1 MKFSPRGFKINDI
14 YLLLDDL
21 PSVSGVN
28 KNWLQILMYL
38 FS

>member
-14 YLLLDDL
+14 CLLLDDL

-28 KNWLQILMYL
+28 KNWLPILMYL

>member
-1 MKFSPRGFKINDI
+1 MKFSLCGFKINDI

-21 PSVSGVN
+21 PSIRGMN
-28 KNWLQILMYL
+28 KNWLPILMYL